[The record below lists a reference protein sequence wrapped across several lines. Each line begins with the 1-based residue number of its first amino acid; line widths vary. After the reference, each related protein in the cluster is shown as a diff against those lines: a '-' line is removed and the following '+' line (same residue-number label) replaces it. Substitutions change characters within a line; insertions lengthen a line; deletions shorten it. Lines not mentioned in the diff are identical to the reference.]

1 MLGVLRDASANAKM
15 GEDHSGSRVE
25 RNGKREVSER
35 NWTSVTHLQPY
46 CSTSA
51 EDKARGEGDA
61 LDHMAENKDEVT
73 HRAKPFVYNYVI
85 VSRDSVSEISFLES
99 LPT

>member
-1 MLGVLRDASANAKM
+1 MLRVLRDASANAKM
-15 GEDHSGSRVE
+15 GEDHSGSRVA
-25 RNGKREVSER
+25 RSGKREVSER

-61 LDHMAENKDEVT
+61 RIEGRAVAGPHGRKQRQSYAPGERMREN
-73 HRAKPFVYNYVI
+73 R
-85 VSRDSVSEISFLES
+85 LM
-99 LPT
+99 

>member
-1 MLGVLRDASANAKM
+1 MLRVLRDASANAKM
-15 GEDHSGSRVE
+15 GEDHSGSRVA
-25 RNGKREVSER
+25 RSGKREVSER

-61 LDHMAENKDEVT
+61 RIEGRAVAGPYGRKQRQSYAPGERMREN
-73 HRAKPFVYNYVI
+73 R
-85 VSRDSVSEISFLES
+85 LM
-99 LPT
+99 